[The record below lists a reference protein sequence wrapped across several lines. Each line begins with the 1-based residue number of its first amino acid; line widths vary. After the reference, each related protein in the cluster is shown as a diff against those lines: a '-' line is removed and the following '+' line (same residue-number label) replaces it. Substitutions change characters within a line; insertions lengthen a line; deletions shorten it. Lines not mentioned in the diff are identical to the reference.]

1 MYSVPVYILHTC
13 DLCKALNWCLICEN
27 NYLKTLTKLIKK
39 KETTIKDGGIHL
51 KLLDYQR
58 HTSNWNPLWII
69 DYLRIIEFLWIIK
82 VHTFIWND
90 FQTIKVMNRSIHI
103 HWAVRFICIRCAKW
117 RKKETIEG
125 VYQAH
130 ARSARARRAC
140 ALRALGLLLADGTPT
155 VGGGKTF
162 WRVN

>member
-82 VHTFIWND
+82 VHTSIWND
-90 FQTIKVMNRSIHI
+90 YQRLKDHQLFMDHKRQQFHLKILLDQ
-103 HWAVRFICIRCAKW
+103 IR
-117 RKKETIEG
+117 
-125 VYQAH
+125 
-130 ARSARARRAC
+130 
-140 ALRALGLLLADGTPT
+140 PT
-155 VGGGKTF
+155 RPTRTTRPKRPTRPTTLTSPIRTSWENPGKILKIS
-162 WRVN
+162 WEY